1 MFGLG
6 LKEND
11 KRVIIISPTKIEQM
25 YGWNGRATYM
35 TNEQLIA
42 AIIKL
47 LSNIS
52 RNESLELI
60 YELTKRLQD

>member
-1 MFGLG
+1 
-6 LKEND
+6 
-11 KRVIIISPTKIEQM
+11 
-25 YGWNGRATYM
+25 M